1 MRREPDGGRAGDP
14 FDRWV
19 DRQLQCLY
27 GPVADEPIP
36 PRLRALLER
45 AGRAVDDTANGG
57 SGEAGGTG
65 DDGGTDGGDDA
76 GGGHDERGP

>member
-45 AGRAVDDTANGG
+45 AGRAVDDT
-57 SGEAGGTG
+57 
-65 DDGGTDGGDDA
+65 TDGGGADDGARKGEDGDGA
-76 GGGHDERGP
+76 GDGHDERGA